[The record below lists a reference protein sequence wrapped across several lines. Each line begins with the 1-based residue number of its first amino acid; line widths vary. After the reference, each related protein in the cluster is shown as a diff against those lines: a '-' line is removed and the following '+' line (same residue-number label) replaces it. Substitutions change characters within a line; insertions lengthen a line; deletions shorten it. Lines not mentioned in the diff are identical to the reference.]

1 MWCISML
8 LTINSLW
15 VSNACQDALSSRF
28 ENAFLSK
35 FEMLFSVLEAFATF
49 PLLQDL
55 ELTLNSIV
63 DVSFKQGEF
72 TKLQV

>member
-15 VSNACQDALSSRF
+15 VSNVCQDALSSRF
-28 ENAFLSK
+28 ENALLNK
-35 FEMLFSVLEAFATF
+35 FEMFFSVSEAFATF

>member
-1 MWCISML
+1 M
-8 LTINSLW
+8 
-15 VSNACQDALSSRF
+15 F

-35 FEMLFSVLEAFATF
+35 FEMLFSVSEAFATF